1 MAGNLRAIIND
12 AGNVD
17 RFIDVSGNVIYIEPK
32 NYTEAV
38 NLANSAATNANNA
51 ANRVDAS
58 IKSANT
64 AAERPAKPPRV
75 HL

>member
-1 MAGNLRAIIND
+1 MEVRMAGNLRAIIND

-38 NLANSAATNANNA
+38 NLANSAATKAETA
-51 ANRVDAS
+51 AS
-58 IKSANT
+58 SANS
-64 AAERPAKPPRV
+64 AASGLADIKQ
-75 HL
+75 